1 MQTIAE
7 IKRAYFIRVLEDLY
21 TLAHQA
27 TSDEI
32 KRRCLTEIARLCA
45 PKSKRAARTPSPSS
59 PNPKRQRGAP
69 GAASSS
75 HTEPVHEPS
84 NPHPSPLGGEGR
96 VRAELHNASASSL
109 SFDQTRAHAIGRAH
123 HIRCLREDINAMKLA
138 GARVP
143 DHFFTTLAQLT
154 NEDPD
159 TLRAA
164 APITQEQ
171 FDVLH
176 PADTS

>member
-27 TSDEI
+27 KSDEI

-59 PNPKRQRGAP
+59 PNPKRQRGAQ
-69 GAASSS
+69 GATLSSCA
-75 HTEPVHEPS
+75 EPESAPE
-84 NPHPSPLGGEGR
+84 NANPSPPGGEGR
-96 VRAELHNASASSL
+96 VRADLQSAPSL
-109 SFDQTRAHAIGRAH
+109 AFDQTRAHTIGRAH

-138 GARVP
+138 GAKVP
-143 DHFFTTLAQLT
+143 DHFFTTLASLT

-164 APITQEQ
+164 APVSQEQ
-171 FDVLH
+171 FDALYPV
-176 PADTS
+176 DTS